1 MGPHIYAL
9 AYCDG
14 FDKGKNI
21 FMKHD
26 GTIINKNAYESISPF
41 DENGYAKVS
50 ENGDDYYLIDVD
62 GETVSDKYASI
73 YNNSVPTTK
82 DVYVAR
88 NADNTESIFR
98 VKEGVIASGDR
109 IIFSNT
115 TTSRPN
121 ICFAARKNN
130 SYTVYNLNT
139 NTELTTID
147 SEPNFHDLFFT
158 TTKGDKTQYYSCVN
172 GKMFYDGATY
182 Y

>member
-62 GETVSDKYASI
+62 GETVSDKYSYTI
-73 YNNSVPTTK
+73 YNVSTTK
-82 DVYVAR
+82 DIYVAQ

-98 VKEGVIASGDR
+98 VKDGVIASGDS

-158 TTKGDKTQYYSCVN
+158 TTKNDKTQYYSCVN